1 MEDANEAVKPLWYG
15 VRRWDADRVPH
26 NPPVMSKPI
35 TVTVTRTGG

>member
-1 MEDANEAVKPLWYG
+1 MEDPNETAKPLWYG
-15 VRRWDADRVPH
+15 VRRWDADHVPH